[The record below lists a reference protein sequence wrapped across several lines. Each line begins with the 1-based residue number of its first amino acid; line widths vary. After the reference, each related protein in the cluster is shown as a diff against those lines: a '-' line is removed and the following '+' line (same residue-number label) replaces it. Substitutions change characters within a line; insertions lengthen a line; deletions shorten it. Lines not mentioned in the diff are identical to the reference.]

1 MVRPLTR
8 VALVF
13 GATLAAGLRA
23 PEAVP
28 ASLLLVVAAAASAL
42 LAGFSPR
49 ALGALL
55 GLTGAFLGTL
65 TAGSIRGDCLTR
77 IPDGARIEVH
87 GILATHPDPDGAAEV
102 RASSLLVVGAAEV
115 RASSLLVAGAPRRC
129 ASTLRVRAGEDD
141 WRDAGGGAQ
150 VRLIGRWLAF
160 PADRGS
166 LRRPEWAGTLVAD
179 SVAVQRAP
187 SLPRHPAATVRG
199 RAQEKIRA
207 IFPDHAG
214 LVEALVLARRGGI
227 DPAVR
232 DRFARSGLAHLLAI
246 SGLHVGIIAGVLIL
260 LGRVARLGARTT
272 AVVAFI
278 CTLGY
283 VLFLGAPHAAMRA
296 ALQLGLVTAA
306 RRLQRPSDPYTPL
319 AAVALFLVAL
329 DPLAILE
336 PGFQLSFAGVAGIIA
351 LRRRLMAALPF
362 GRVRFLQDSLATSI
376 AATAA
381 TAPITALH
389 FGTVAPIGIAANI
402 VAIPLVGVAVPAVA
416 VALAVGSLNEGAGRF
431 LAGGATLLLDALGW
445 TAARAAEVPGGSVWV
460 PRDAVA
466 AWALAAAVAALVA
479 ARLRREAAGRGG
491 IRIGPAVRRWVAAGC
506 AAALLVAWPAA
517 VRRGGGALEIHA
529 IDVGQGDAY
538 AIHTPDGR
546 WILVDAGPRTDRFDA
561 GRARVVPFL
570 LAHGVRRLDAM
581 VLTHPDM
588 DHIGG
593 ASAVLEAFDVGTVV
607 DPGLAAGK
615 EIYLGLLGQAR
626 RGDVRWIAA
635 RRGHV
640 VRIGEIAL
648 HFLYPDSASL
658 DGTFD
663 ANQVSVAFRLEYRKF
678 RGLFL
683 GDLPAEVERELA
695 RAGADDLRAEFLKV
709 AHHGSRTSTSEALL
723 TAATPSVAVISVG
736 RRNRYGHPDPAVL
749 ERLRSRDVRILR
761 TDRDGNVR
769 VRVHADGRMEVSTA
783 R

>member
-1 MVRPLTR
+1 MIRPLTR

-23 PEAVP
+23 PEAIP
-28 ASLLLVVAAAASAL
+28 DPLLLTAAAGASAV
-42 LAGFSPR
+42 LAGFRPR
-49 ALGALL
+49 TLGALL
-55 GLTGAFLGTL
+55 GLAGACLGTL
-65 TAGSIRGDCLTR
+65 TAAAVRGDCLHR

-87 GILATHPDPDGAAEV
+87 GILAAHPDPDGAAEV
-102 RASSLLVVGAAEV
+102 HSSALRL
-115 RASSLLVAGAPRRC
+115 AGTPRRC
-129 ASTLRVRAGEDD
+129 ASTVRVRAGEDD
-141 WRDAGGGAQ
+141 WGAAGGGAR
-150 VRLIGRWLAF
+150 VRLVGHWLEF
-160 PADRGS
+160 PVDRGS
-166 LRRPEWAGTLVAD
+166 LRRPEWAGTLVVD
-179 SVAVQRAP
+179 SVAVQRPA
-187 SLPRHPAATVRG
+187 SLPRHPAATLRG
-199 RAQEKIRA
+199 RAQERIRA

-214 LVEALVLARRGGI
+214 LVEALILEQRGGI

-246 SGLHVGIIAGVLIL
+246 SGLHVGIIAGVLVL
-260 LGRVARLGARTT
+260 LGRVLRLGARST
-272 AVVAFI
+272 AVVAFA
-278 CTLGY
+278 CTLAY

-296 ALQLGLVTAA
+296 ALQLGLVMAS

-336 PGFQLSFAGVAGIIA
+336 PGFQLSFAGVAGIVA
-351 LRRRLMAALPF
+351 LRRRLMAVLPF

-389 FGTVAPIGIAANI
+389 FGSIAPIGIVANI
-402 VAIPLVGVAVPAVA
+402 VAIPLVGAAVPAVA
-416 VALAVGSLNEGAGRF
+416 CALAVGGVHEGAGRF
-431 LAGGATLLLDALGW
+431 LAGGAALLLDALVW
-445 TAARAAEVPGGSVWV
+445 TAARAAEIPGGSVWV

-466 AWALAAAVAALVA
+466 AWALATAVAALA
-479 ARLRREAAGRGG
+479 AAHLRRAAAGRGG
-491 IRIGPAVRRWVAAGC
+491 LRIGPVVRRWVAAGS
-506 AAALLVAWPAA
+506 AAALLIAWPAA
-517 VRRGGGALEIHA
+517 VRRGGVLEIHA

-546 WILVDAGPRTDRFDA
+546 WILVDAGPRTERFDA

-570 LAHGVRRLDAM
+570 LAHGVRRLDAL
-581 VLTHPDM
+581 VLTHPDV

-593 ASAVLEAFDVGTVV
+593 APAVLDAFAVGTVV

-615 EIYLGLLGQAR
+615 DLYLGLLDQAR
-626 RGDVRWIAA
+626 RRDVSWIAA

-640 VRIGEIAL
+640 VRIGEVAL

-658 DGTFD
+658 DGTVE

-709 AHHGSRTSTSEALL
+709 AHHGSRTSTSDALL

-749 ERLRSRDVRILR
+749 ERLRSRDIRILR

-769 VRVHADGRMEVSTA
+769 IRVHADGRMEVSTA